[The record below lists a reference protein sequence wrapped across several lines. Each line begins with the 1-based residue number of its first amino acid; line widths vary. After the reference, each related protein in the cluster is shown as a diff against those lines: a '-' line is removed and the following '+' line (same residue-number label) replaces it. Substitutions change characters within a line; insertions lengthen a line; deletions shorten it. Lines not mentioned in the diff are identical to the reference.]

1 MSGGFFYYFHS
12 YYLLFMGLVKR
23 KLSSFWSLLKQ
34 SYFSWNRNDPW
45 ARSATI
51 AYYALFSLP
60 SLLIIVVTVA
70 GYFFGKEAVQG
81 RITQEIGEFIGV
93 EAADAIEGMVA
104 NAALNQSSTWAV
116 IFGFAFLIF
125 GATGV
130 FFQLKA
136 AMNNIWNIA
145 VKKNTVKR
153 IVINRIISLGM
164 VFVLGLLLLI
174 SLVIS
179 AVLAAIKDYVASIEP
194 AVTTFLMEVLNFALS
209 FGIIMSLFAAIFKWL
224 PDVKLKWKTTY
235 LGAMLTT
242 CLFLIAEY
250 LIGFYF
256 GQSNPGSVYGGA
268 SSVVL
273 ILLWVYYTCL
283 IVFFGA
289 EFTVQYA
296 LHKKDKVE
304 PNEYAEPAIYQ
315 ELERLEQKRGQL
327 VDEKRIL
334 DTLQSHVDEEEERQK
349 QRKKQEE
356 DDRSSS

>member
-1 MSGGFFYYFHS
+1 MN
-12 YYLLFMGLVKR
+12 VKH
-23 KLSSFWSLLKQ
+23 KLTSFWGLIKR

-70 GYFFGKEAVQG
+70 GYFFGRKAVQG
-81 RITQEIGEFIGV
+81 RITAEIGDFIGWDS
-93 EAADAIEGMVA
+93 ARAIEGMIA
-104 NAALNQSSTWAV
+104 NAALNKGSTLAI
-116 IFGFAFLIF
+116 IFGLAFLIF

-136 AMNNIWNIA
+136 AMNNIWNVTA
-145 VKKNTVKR
+145 KRNTVKR
-153 IVINRIISLGM
+153 IVINRMISLGM
-164 VFVLGLLLLI
+164 VFVVGLLLLI

-179 AVLAAIKDYVASIEP
+179 AVLAAISDYLTSIAP
-194 AVTTFLMEVLNFALS
+194 VITTFTLDVLNFLIS
-209 FGIIMSLFAAIFKWL
+209 FLIITSLFAAIFKWL
-224 PDVKLKWKTTY
+224 PDVKLRWKTTY
-235 LGAMLTT
+235 LGAMLTSVM
-242 CLFLIAEY
+242 FLIAEY
-250 LIGFYF
+250 VIGFYF

-296 LHKKDKVE
+296 LHRREKVE

-315 ELERLEQKRGQL
+315 ELEKLEQKRGQL
-327 VDEKRIL
+327 IDEKRIL
-334 DTLQSHVDEEEERQK
+334 DTLQSNS
-349 QRKKQEE
+349 EE
-356 DDRSSS
+356 DGSQKKRKE

>member
-1 MSGGFFYYFHS
+1 
-12 YYLLFMGLVKR
+12 MGEIKR
-23 KLSSFWSLLKQ
+23 KFKVFLRLLKNA
-34 SYFSWNRNDPW
+34 YFSWNRNDPW

-60 SLLIIVVTVA
+60 SLLIIVVTIA
-70 GYFFGKEAVQG
+70 GYFFGKSDVQD
-81 RITQEIGEFIGV
+81 RITNEIGEFIGV
-93 EAADAIEGMVA
+93 DAARAIENMVA
-104 NAALNQSSTWAV
+104 NAALDQSSTWAV

-136 AMNNIWNIA
+136 AMNNIWNIS

-153 IVINRIISLGM
+153 VIINRIISLGM
-164 VFVLGLLLLI
+164 VIVLGLLLLI

-179 AVLAAIKDYVASIEP
+179 AVLNAMKDYLASISP
-194 AVTTFLMEVLNFALS
+194 AITTLLLDIINVLIS
-209 FGIIMSLFAAIFKWL
+209 FTIVMSLFAAIYKWL
-224 PDVKLKWKTTY
+224 PDVKIRWKTTY
-235 LGAMLTT
+235 LGAILTT
-242 CLFLIAEY
+242 FLFLIAEY

-256 GQSNPGSVYGGA
+256 GQSDPGSVYGGA

-283 IVFFGA
+283 IIFYGA

-296 LHKKDKVE
+296 LYKREKVE

-327 VDEKRIL
+327 IDEKRIL
-334 DTLQSHVDEEEERQK
+334 DTLQSHSDKEEEERREAEK
-349 QRKKQEE
+349 REEEKRMRSQRKDQKKKNKRE
-356 DDRSSS
+356 

>member
-1 MSGGFFYYFHS
+1 MSYIFH
-12 YYLLFMGLVKR
+12 
-23 KLSSFWSLLKQ
+23 KLSSFWRLIKQ
-34 SYFSWNRNDPW
+34 SYYSWNRNEPW

-60 SLLIIVVTVA
+60 SLLIIIVSTA
-70 GYFFGKEAVQG
+70 GYFFGEEAVQG
-81 RITQEIGEFIGV
+81 RITKQISEFIGR
-93 EAADAIEGMVA
+93 EPAKAIEGMIA
-104 NAALNQSSTWAV
+104 NAALTQGSTWAV
-116 IFGFAFLIF
+116 IFGIAFLVF

-136 AMNNIWNIA
+136 SMNNIWNVA
-145 VKKNTVKR
+145 AKKNTVRR

-164 VFVLGLLLLI
+164 VFVLGLLMLI

-179 AVLAAIKDYVASIEP
+179 AILTAINDYLASVAPVI
-194 AVTTFLMEVLNFALS
+194 TTFSLNIVKYLIS
-209 FGIIMSLFAAIFKWL
+209 FVIITSLFASIYKLL

-235 LGAMLTT
+235 LGAILTT
-242 CLFLIAEY
+242 CLFLIAEF

-256 GQSNPGSVYGGA
+256 GKTEPGSVYGGA

-283 IVFFGA
+283 ILFFGA

-296 LHKKDKVE
+296 LHKKEKVQ

-327 VDEKRIL
+327 IDEKRLL
-334 DTLQSHVDEEEERQK
+334 DTLQSYSDADDS
-349 QRKKQEE
+349 E
-356 DDRSSS
+356 DDMKNKKR

>member
-1 MSGGFFYYFHS
+1 MN
-12 YYLLFMGLVKR
+12 LIKR
-23 KLSSFWSLLKQ
+23 KLLSFWRLIKL
-34 SYFSWNRNDPW
+34 SYFSWNRNEPW

-70 GYFFGKEAVQG
+70 GYVWGKEAVQG
-81 RITQEIGEFIGV
+81 RITQQIEDFIGV
-93 EAADAIEGMVA
+93 EAAKAIEGMIA
-104 NAALNQSSTWAV
+104 NAALDQTSTWAV

-179 AVLAAIKDYVASIEP
+179 AFIKAIKDYVASIEP
-194 AVTTFLMEVLNFALS
+194 VISVFLLEVLNFALS
-209 FGIIMSLFAAIFKWL
+209 FTIITSLFAAIFKWL
-224 PDVKLKWKTTY
+224 PDVKLRWKTTY

-242 CLFLIAEY
+242 CLFLLAEY

-256 GQSNPGSVYGGA
+256 GQSNPGSIYGGA

-315 ELERLEQKRGQL
+315 ELERLEEKRGQL
-327 VDEKRIL
+327 IDEKRIL
-334 DTLQSHVDEEEERQK
+334 DTLQSHKDEEEEEGRREK
-349 QRKKQEE
+349 EKSEK
-356 DDRSSS
+356 DSS

>member
-1 MSGGFFYYFHS
+1 
-12 YYLLFMGLVKR
+12 MGEIKR
-23 KLSSFWSLLKQ
+23 KFKVFLKLLKN

-60 SLLIIVVTVA
+60 SLLIIVVTLA
-70 GYFFGKEAVQG
+70 GYFFGRKAVQG
-81 RITQEIGEFIGV
+81 RITKEIGEFIGLD
-93 EAADAIEGMVA
+93 AAKAIENMVA
-104 NAALNQSSTWAV
+104 NAALDQSSTWAV

-145 VKKNTVKR
+145 VKKYTVKR
-153 IVINRIISLGM
+153 IIINRVISLGM
-164 VFVLGLLLLI
+164 VLVLGLLLLI
-174 SLVIS
+174 SLVIT
-179 AVLAAIKDYVASIEP
+179 AVLNAFRDYIISISP
-194 AVTTFLMEVLNFALS
+194 AVTSLLLDVVNFLIS
-209 FGIIMSLFAAIFKWL
+209 FSIIMSLFAAIFKWL
-224 PDVKLKWKTTY
+224 PDVKLRWKTTY

-242 CLFLIAEY
+242 FLFLIAEY

-273 ILLWVYYTCL
+273 VLLWVYYTCL
-283 IVFFGA
+283 IVFYGA

-296 LHKKDKVE
+296 LYKREKVE

-327 VDEKRIL
+327 IDEKRIL
-334 DTLQSHVDEEEERQK
+334 DTLQSYTDKEEEEKKRSD
-349 QRKKQEE
+349 QRNMEKQERKE
-356 DDRSSS
+356 RRANKKK

>member
-1 MSGGFFYYFHS
+1 MGFI
-12 YYLLFMGLVKR
+12 KR
-23 KLSSFWSLLKQ
+23 KSLSFWLLLKQ

-70 GYFFGKEAVQG
+70 GYFFGQEAVQG
-81 RITQEIGEFIGV
+81 RITQQIGEFIGTD
-93 EAADAIEGMVA
+93 AAKAIENMVA
-104 NAALNQSSTWAV
+104 NAALDQTSTWAV

-153 IVINRIISLGM
+153 IIINRVISLGM

-179 AVLAAIKDYVASIEP
+179 AILAAVKEYVASVAPLI
-194 AVTTFLMEVLNFALS
+194 TTFLLEILNFALS
-209 FGIIMSLFAAIFKWL
+209 FAIIMSLFAAIFKWL
-224 PDVKLKWKTTY
+224 PDVKLRWKTTY

-256 GQSNPGSVYGGA
+256 GQSDPGSIYGGA

-334 DTLQSHVDEEEERQK
+334 DTLQSHVDEEEEEE
-349 QRKKQEE
+349 RKKKET
-356 DDRSSS
+356 

>member
-1 MSGGFFYYFHS
+1 
-12 YYLLFMGLVKR
+12 MGEIKR
-23 KLSSFWSLLKQ
+23 RFKVFWNLLKNA
-34 SYFSWNRNDPW
+34 YVSWNRNDPW

-60 SLLIIVVTVA
+60 SLLIIVVTIA
-70 GYFFGKEAVQG
+70 GYFFGRKAVQG
-81 RITQEIGEFIGV
+81 RITEEIGDFVGV
-93 EAADAIEGMVA
+93 DAAQAIENMVA
-104 NAALNQSSTWAV
+104 NAALDQSSTWAV
-116 IFGFAFLIF
+116 VFGFAFLIF

-145 VKKNTVKR
+145 VKNVTVKR

-164 VFVLGLLLLI
+164 VIVLGLLLLI

-179 AVLAAIKDYVASIEP
+179 TVLRVFNEYLASISP
-194 AVTTFLMEVLNFALS
+194 AITTFLINIADFLISFA
-209 FGIIMSLFAAIFKWL
+209 IIMSLFAAIFKWL
-224 PDVKLKWKTTY
+224 PDVKLRWKTTY

-242 CLFLIAEY
+242 FLFLIAEY
-250 LIGFYF
+250 IISFYF
-256 GQSNPGSVYGGA
+256 GQSNPGSIYGGA

-296 LHKKDKVE
+296 LYKREKVE

-327 VDEKRIL
+327 IDEKRIL
-334 DTLQSHVDEEEERQK
+334 DTLQSHTDKEEEENRLAEQRDK
-349 QRKKQEE
+349 EKSERISRKK
-356 DDRSSS
+356 DKKKRS

>member
-1 MSGGFFYYFHS
+1 MFKGFFHTLYTKLWS
-12 YYLLFMGLVKR
+12 KMNVKH
-23 KLSSFWSLLKQ
+23 KLSSFWSLIKKA
-34 SYFSWNRNDPW
+34 YFNWNRNDPW

-70 GYFFGKEAVQG
+70 GYFFGRKAVQG
-81 RITQEIGEFIGV
+81 RITQEIGEFIGRDS
-93 EAADAIEGMVA
+93 AMAIEGMIA
-104 NAALNQSSTWAV
+104 KAALDESSTVAL
-116 IFGFAFLIF
+116 IFGLAFLIF

-136 AMNNIWNIA
+136 AMNNIWNVTA
-145 VKKNTVKR
+145 KKNTVKR

-174 SLVIS
+174 SLIIS
-179 AVLAAIKDYVASIEP
+179 AVLAALRDYLASIAP
-194 AVTTFLMEVLNFALS
+194 VITKFMLDLLNFIIS
-209 FGIIMSLFAAIFKWL
+209 FSIVTSLFAAIFKWL
-224 PDVKLKWKTTY
+224 PDVRIRWKTTY

-242 CLFLIAEY
+242 VLFLIAEFV
-250 LIGFYF
+250 IGFYF
-256 GQSNPGSVYGGA
+256 GQSDPGSVYGGA

-296 LHKKDKVE
+296 LHKREKVE

-315 ELERLEQKRGQL
+315 ELERLEEKRGQL
-327 VDEKRIL
+327 IDEKRIL
-334 DTLQSHVDEEEERQK
+334 DTLQSHTDKDAEKSGPEK
-349 QRKKQEE
+349 RKK
-356 DDRSSS
+356 

>member
-1 MSGGFFYYFHS
+1 MPV
-12 YYLLFMGLVKR
+12 VKR
-23 KLSSFWSLLKQ
+23 KLSTFWTLVKQ

-70 GYFFGKEAVQG
+70 GYFFGQKAVQG
-81 RITQEIGEFIGV
+81 RITQQIGEFIG
-93 EAADAIEGMVA
+93 EEPARAIQGMIA

-116 IFGFAFLIF
+116 IFGLAFLVF

-136 AMNNIWNIA
+136 AMNNIWNVTA
-145 VKKNTVKR
+145 KKNTVKR

-164 VFVLGLLLLI
+164 VFVLGLLMLI
-174 SLVIS
+174 SLIIS
-179 AVLAAIKDYVASIEP
+179 AVLAALSDYLARIAPVITA
-194 AVTTFLMEVLNFALS
+194 FMLQLLNFLLS
-209 FGIIMSLFAAIFKWL
+209 FLIITSLFAAIFKWL
-224 PDVKLKWKTTY
+224 PDVRLRWKTTY

-250 LIGFYF
+250 IIGFYF

-273 ILLWVYYTCL
+273 ILLWVYYTCM

-289 EFTVQYA
+289 EFTVNYA
-296 LHKKDKVE
+296 LYKKEKVE

-315 ELERLEQKRGQL
+315 ELEKLEKKKGQL
-327 VDEKRIL
+327 IDEKRLL
-334 DTLQSHVDEEEERQK
+334 DTLQSHTDKVEKEEKEKEK
-349 QRKKQEE
+349 E
-356 DDRSSS
+356 

>member
-1 MSGGFFYYFHS
+1 MSFI
-12 YYLLFMGLVKR
+12 KR
-23 KLSSFWSLLKQ
+23 KLLSFWLLLKQ

-70 GYFFGKEAVQG
+70 GYFFGQEAVQG
-81 RITQEIGEFIGV
+81 RITEEIGEFIGV
-93 EAADAIEGMVA
+93 DAARAIEAMVA
-104 NAALNQSSTWAV
+104 NAALDQTSTWAL

-145 VKKNTVKR
+145 VKKYTVKR
-153 IVINRIISLGM
+153 IIINRIISLGM
-164 VFVLGLLLLI
+164 VLVLGLLLLI

-179 AVLAAIKDYVASIEP
+179 AILTAVKDYVASVAPVI
-194 AVTTFLMEVLNFALS
+194 TTFLLGVLNFALS
-209 FGIIMSLFAAIFKWL
+209 FAIIMSLFAAIFKWL
-224 PDVKLKWKTTY
+224 PDVKLRWKTTY

-256 GQSNPGSVYGGA
+256 GQSNPGSIYGGA

-296 LHKKDKVE
+296 LHKKEKVE

-315 ELERLEQKRGQL
+315 ELERLEEKRGQL

-334 DTLQSHVDEEEERQK
+334 DTLQSYVDEEEE
-349 QRKKQEE
+349 QRKKKE
-356 DDRSSS
+356 RSEKDSS